1 MWIFISY
8 YTKHCRAV
16 EIWGFRLQ
24 NLHYYTQLHLEHK
37 FLKIFMLCIGIKG
50 SFLVQKTW
58 EVKRDGINPKHWN
71 QNSTYNNCLNFP
83 ITELS
88 CNIYQ
93 YTEIKLFFS

>member
-37 FLKIFMLCIGIKG
+37 FLKIFMLCMLGIKG
-50 SFLVQKTW
+50 SFWSEKLGSK
-58 EVKRDGINPKHWN
+58 KR
-71 QNSTYNNCLNFP
+71 QNKASTLNSM
-83 ITELS
+83 IWDQ
-88 CNIYQ
+88 N
-93 YTEIKLFFS
+93 